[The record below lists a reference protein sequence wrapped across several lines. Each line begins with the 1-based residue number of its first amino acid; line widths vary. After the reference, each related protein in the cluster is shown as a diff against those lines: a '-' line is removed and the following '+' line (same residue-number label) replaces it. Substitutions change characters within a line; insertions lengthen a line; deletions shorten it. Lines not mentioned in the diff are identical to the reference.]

1 MHSKIESKCTHI
13 IYVRF
18 FLFLADFRRNA
29 APSVIFQG
37 TERPGCCVEPVLY
50 QVRDDNVAE
59 PDEVF
64 TISIA
69 RSITSAAIPVEFQV
83 QRVNVTII
91 DNDSE
96 WMDE

>member
-1 MHSKIESKCTHI
+1 M
-13 IYVRF
+13 
-18 FLFLADFRRNA
+18 
-29 APSVIFQG
+29 
-37 TERPGCCVEPVLY
+37 EPVEYL
-50 QVRDDNVAE
+50 VRDDNIAE

-69 RSITSAAIPVEFQV
+69 RSITSAAIPVDFVV
-83 QRVNVTII
+83 QQVNVTII